1 VATPTLI
8 RAVEREALVFRKLWR
23 GDVFTSF
30 VGPLLFLSAMG
41 LGLGRYVDDGTGAA
55 QLDGLDYLVF
65 VTPGL
70 LIASVMQSAAA
81 DSLWPVMGGLKWF
94 GSFHA
99 MVSTPL
105 APGDVFGGK
114 VIWTGVRAGISAVA
128 FMIVAVA
135 IGGIESW
142 WAVLA
147 IPVAV
152 LTALAFAAPLAAYA
166 GACESDQSFSIIM
179 RLGIVPLFLFSGT
192 FFPVSQLPDAV
203 QPLAWLSPLW
213 HGVEPARSFTT
224 GAIDWPITAV
234 HLAILIAIAAA
245 GWRWGVARFTRRLT
259 P

>member
-1 VATPTLI
+1 MATPNLI
-8 RAVEREALVFRKLWR
+8 RAVDAEALVFRLWR

-30 VGPLLFLSAMG
+30 VGPLLFLDAMG

-128 FMIVAVA
+128 FMIVAVG

-142 WAVLA
+142 WAVLP

-166 GACESDQSFSIIM
+166 AACESDQSFSIIM